1 MNDRHRPADVSVAL
15 EGKDGFISPNIYLW
29 WCFGG
34 FLPRRARRVSPALWL
49 HNAYPAIELKGH
61 SLRLSA
67 ILCDSEPVP
76 PIGAKSRK
84 ESQRISKNREES
96 QRVAQLASVVI
107 LTNPVRSRTLDR
119 GSGTARPEARP

>member
-49 HNAYPAIELKGH
+49 HNAYPAIGLKGD
-61 SLRLSA
+61 SLRISA
-67 ILCDSEPVP
+67 NLCVGWRSTARFSE
-76 PIGAKSRK
+76 II
-84 ESQRISKNREES
+84 EDSQRIAEIR
-96 QRVAQLASVVI
+96 RDMGPGGLVV
-107 LTNPVRSRTLDR
+107 R
-119 GSGTARPEARP
+119 GDAR

>member
-49 HNAYPAIELKGH
+49 HNAYPAIELKGET
-61 SLRLSA
+61 LRISENLCVGEGGLSRFLEN
-67 ILCDSEPVP
+67 IGDYQRFSEI
-76 PIGAKSRK
+76 IGV
-84 ESQRISKNREES
+84 SQRCSWLCLSWI
-96 QRVAQLASVVI
+96 
-107 LTNPVRSRTLDR
+107 
-119 GSGTARPEARP
+119 GSGLWTPSSTGTGATGNISGRA